1 MREKL
6 GFIGRDIDRHRAFAF
21 AALAGKAKIER
32 LLYFLTPPAV
42 LDGVAFDHLPQ
53 QVCAPASRVLLFAR
67 HAKTRAHDAAFIL
80 PALSYPDAAQHGM
93 RHTFAILGKLEM
105 CPRLPRSIVG
115 S

>member
-32 LLYFLTPPAV
+32 LLYFLTSPAA

-53 QVCAPASRVLLFAR
+53 QVCAAASRVLLFAC
-67 HAKTRAHDAAFIL
+67 HAKTRAHDATFIL
-80 PALSYPDAAQHGM
+80 SALSYSDAAQRGVSN
-93 RHTFAILGKLEM
+93 AVAVLGKLKM
-105 CPRLPRSIVG
+105 GLR
-115 S
+115 